1 MSRGSPGTEQGTA
14 GSSSS
19 EEENLNRSFKTPY
32 SDCYESAESELEE
45 LLTKSQ
51 KRTYTKRVVEPSD
64 RELRE
69 STLRQRQVPISRGA
83 YGIGVAGPSGENT
96 TPRSRRSGIARSPS
110 FVNPQLI
117 PNKSSSSD
125 TDDPTLIQD
134 ESVVRVLGIS
144 ASSVQGIF
152 PLNNPDQA
160 NLEDVNN
167 EADPLHP
174 QANGAAPA
182 AAAAAGDANQG
193 AGVGGDQQQQQAHAN
208 ANGVQ
213 VNQVH

>member
-32 SDCYESAESELEE
+32 SDCYASAESELEE
-45 LLTKSQ
+45 LLSKSQ

-96 TPRSRRSGIARSPS
+96 TPKSRRNTSRGRSPS
-110 FVNPQLI
+110 FI
-117 PNKSSSSD
+117 SPNIRVANSSSSD
-125 TDDPTLIQD
+125 TDDPTLIHD
-134 ESVVRVLGIS
+134 ASTVRVLGIS

-160 NLEDVNN
+160 NLED
-167 EADPLHP
+167 
-174 QANGAAPA
+174 
-182 AAAAAGDANQG
+182 
-193 AGVGGDQQQQQAHAN
+193 
-208 ANGVQ
+208 
-213 VNQVH
+213 

>member
-51 KRTYTKRVVEPSD
+51 KHTYTKRVVESSD

-83 YGIGVAGPSGENT
+83 YGIGVAGPSGVNT
-96 TPRSRRSGIARSPS
+96 TPRSRRSNSRGRSPS
-110 FVNPQLI
+110 FVNPNLI
-117 PNKSSSSD
+117 PNNSSSSD
-125 TDDPTLIQD
+125 TDDPTLIQN
-134 ESVVRVLGIS
+134 ESIVRVLGIS

-152 PLNNPDQA
+152 PLNNPEQP
-160 NLEDVNN
+160 NLEGDEVPNPDGN
-167 EADPLHP
+167 QVP
-174 QANGAAPA
+174 GAAPAPEA
-182 AAAAAGDANQG
+182 AAAAAAAAADAAEAEAANLN
-193 AGVGGDQQQQQAHAN
+193 AGLGGD
-208 ANGVQ
+208 
-213 VNQVH
+213 